1 MIKCFKYPEKK
12 LVHPNSLQH
21 LASKLLE
28 WEVKK
33 IQRHQIWLLP
43 QKILS
48 GRDKCVH
55 KKTVKQN

>member
-33 IQRHQIWLLP
+33 IQTPNLVTASKDFKWERQV
-43 QKILS
+43 
-48 GRDKCVH
+48 R
-55 KKTVKQN
+55 T